1 MFRSVLL
8 LFSLAF
14 STQVSAV
21 EWLDNRASWNAA
33 PEIGRYYFIQG
44 AYTEMTQFVTGS
56 VERNKHAKKIKECVA
71 EAEVTDGQLVEIVN
85 AYYEDLGNWKN
96 PPHIALR
103 AGLFRFC
110 NF

>member
-56 VERNKHAKKIKECVA
+56 VERNKHAKKNKRVCCRGRS
-71 EAEVTDGQLVEIVN
+71 DGR
-85 AYYEDLGNWKN
+85 
-96 PPHIALR
+96 P
-103 AGLFRFC
+103 AGRNCKCLL
-110 NF
+110 